1 VRSQRELDS
10 QVIPWLGWKEVTPHL
25 DESDW
30 MSSYAGS
37 HSAFSECRLPFS
49 VIHINRVHRAVRDLC
64 KRRCSLCIES
74 SHCLCSGDPEPSI
87 RYTSVFN
94 ILGLQSQLVKFGPQ
108 LYQALHTLVL
118 WLCYLLPSADVGDVL
133 LEFSVCPGGALHPVA
148 HTGSARATPHSE
160 HEQVQHRTMSTH
172 TTVCT
177 ATEPPTREM
186 CVT

>member
-1 VRSQRELDS
+1 VNGPLVLQRCTLPALCEASEALSPFLRPEVVRSQRELDS

-108 LYQALHTLVL
+108 LYQALHTLQRL
-118 WLCYLLPSADVGDVL
+118 SI
-133 LEFSVCPGGALHPVA
+133 SLHTQP
-148 HTGSARATPHSE
+148 
-160 HEQVQHRTMSTH
+160 
-172 TTVCT
+172 
-177 ATEPPTREM
+177 
-186 CVT
+186 